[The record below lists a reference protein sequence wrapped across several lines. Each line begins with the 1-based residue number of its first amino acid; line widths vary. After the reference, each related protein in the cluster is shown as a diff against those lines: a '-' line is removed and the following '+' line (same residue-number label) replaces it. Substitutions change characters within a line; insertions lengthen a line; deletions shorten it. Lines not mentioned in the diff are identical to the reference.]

1 VRRHRRRILADFALA
16 SVTILAIVGTLSS
29 CGRYG
34 SPVRVAPAAE
44 TTAEPLEEEV
54 SSSDTGTKVGVE
66 ESEKS
71 KPQ

>member
-1 VRRHRRRILADFALA
+1 MRRLRRRLLADFALA

-54 SSSDTGTKVGVE
+54 SSADTDAKVGVE
-66 ESEKS
+66 ESEQS